1 MAWRVYAA
9 AVIGASHLEAGT
21 PCQDAFAHA
30 VVGDTLLAVVCDGA
44 GSYELSHLGAQA
56 VSAGVVARLAE
67 LERAAAPLSTLA
79 AEDFARVVGDTI
91 AQVREALQEEAT
103 KAGVELA
110 AYSCTLVGALATAH
124 GGRFFHVGDGL
135 AVAEAGDA
143 PAVVSLPENGE
154 YANETYF
161 VSGEAWRE
169 HLRCTEFSLPAARLA
184 LMSDGAMPF
193 AMAKG
198 NAGSYRPFMEPV
210 AAYLAGVAET
220 EGSAALAGTLGDPR
234 TNGITS
240 DDKTLLIALWR

>member
-9 AVIGASHLEAGT
+9 AAIGSSHIEGGM

-30 VVGDTLLAVVCDGA
+30 VAGETLLGVVCDGA
-44 GSYELSHLGAQA
+44 GSRPLSHVGAQF
-56 VSAGVVARLAE
+56 VSSGVVARLQQ
-67 LERAAAPLSTLA
+67 LEIGDAPLSGLPDV
-79 AEDFARVVGDTI
+79 DFARAVAEAI
-91 AQVREALQEEAT
+91 AQVREALQHEASNEGT
-103 KAGVELA
+103 EISD
-110 AYSCTLVGALATAH
+110 YSCTLVGAVANAK

-135 AVAEAGDA
+135 AVVEGGED
-143 PAVVSLPENGE
+143 PAVVSHPENGE

-161 VSGEAWRE
+161 VSGEEWRE
-169 HLRCTEFSLPAARLA
+169 HLRFTAFSGPISRIG

-198 NAGSYRPFMEPV
+198 NGGFFKPFMDPV
-210 AAYLAGVAET
+210 EAYLAGVTED

-234 TNGITS
+234 THGITS